1 MGTPAAAGTPYPG
14 VDNSSPT
21 PEDVDAAAWRAAFV
35 VLDGDGRAADAPPID
50 DDVWSRVERAE
61 DRAAV
66 WLAVILVAWIVLVA
80 AVLALQD
87 FGWLPPRGTP

>member
-1 MGTPAAAGTPYPG
+1 MPYPG

-21 PEDVDAAAWRAAFV
+21 PEDVDASARRAAFFLV
-35 VLDGDGRAADAPPID
+35 EADGDGRLVGPTGDS
-50 DDVWSRVERAE
+50 WSDLDQLSRCERAE

-66 WLAVILVAWIVLVA
+66 WFAVILVAWIVLVA